1 MWNIKSPPFGTLYHK
16 IPKKATKED
25 NMKKKI
31 LPASDLDKF
40 LNKGC
45 YGYDTLG
52 SYTGVPAVPEDLPIQ
67 DADDL

>member
-1 MWNIKSPPFGTLYHK
+1 
-16 IPKKATKED
+16 
-25 NMKKKI
+25 MKKKI
-31 LPASDLDKF
+31 LPVSDLDKF

-52 SYTGVPAVPEDLPIQ
+52 SYTGVPADPEDLPIQ